1 MGSKLVK
8 DVIEEE
14 YEFEI
19 PTSMIDVV
27 FLLLIFFMCASNFR
41 TQEKKLDAN
50 LPKDEGLMSK
60 PTKVEIPNEIRV
72 KIYWAN
78 NVRTMRQWPFGQPIH
93 SPTLALPPTVHQV
106 FVSLEGAHIVIQ
118 VGKVQ
123 CADLNDLYAKLAD
136 LNGGAGIS
144 IVDGGEIA
152 FTGAEDVATVQGRLT
167 HDATFTVIV
176 TTSLS
181 DAGVPQ
187 SSVTVNVTSYVPGGT
202 PCASVGVHV
211 KTPVAG
217 TKVAPL
223 GRPVSESVS
232 TCTGSSASVAVTVNW
247 SCVSSSTD

>member
-50 LPKDEGLMSK
+50 LPKDEGLMPK
-60 PTKVEIPNEIRV
+60 PVKEIEIPNEIRV

-136 LNGGAGIS
+136 LTARQPDQPVVIDARQAIPFKWVLGAIDSCARAKVKNVKFQAPAVEEGGG
-144 IVDGGEIA
+144 D
-152 FTGAEDVATVQGRLT
+152 DWWHL
-167 HDATFTVIV
+167 
-176 TTSLS
+176 
-181 DAGVPQ
+181 
-187 SSVTVNVTSYVPGGT
+187 
-202 PCASVGVHV
+202 
-211 KTPVAG
+211 
-217 TKVAPL
+217 
-223 GRPVSESVS
+223 
-232 TCTGSSASVAVTVNW
+232 
-247 SCVSSSTD
+247 